1 MRVFLSMIFMDRK
14 MLNNFEAHTVNAHV
28 SIPKKHI
35 YSTSTAD
42 RMISLIHNLG
52 SLICLGLLFL
62 N

>member
-1 MRVFLSMIFMDRK
+1 